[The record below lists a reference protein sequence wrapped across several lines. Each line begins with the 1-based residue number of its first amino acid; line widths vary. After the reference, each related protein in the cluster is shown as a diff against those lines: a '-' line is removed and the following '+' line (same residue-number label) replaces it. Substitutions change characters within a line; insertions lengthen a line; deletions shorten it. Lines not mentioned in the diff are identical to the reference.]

1 MLQTFGKTLNTL
13 FYNYLSKRM
22 VEIDH
27 FLNHPITTQ
36 KNTLLTLLKT
46 ASKTDYGLRFG
57 FETIYSI
64 DDFKKNVPLNR
75 YEDLKPFIHKMQLG
89 QKNILWPNQVKWYA
103 QSSGTNSIVPKQI
116 PISKENLQQ
125 CHYKGGKDLLALYYK
140 ENPNTKLF
148 TGKHLIA
155 GGSTALLPSSK
166 KTQIGDL
173 SAIIL
178 KHLPWWC
185 EWRRSPSNV
194 KKLITDDWKQKIDH
208 IVNHSVKDDVHIVAG
223 IPSWIV
229 LILQEIT
236 EKNKL
241 SNVHEIWPNL
251 ELYLHG
257 GVHISPYMEKLKELM
272 PSAKMNFFS
281 NYNAT
286 EGFFGIQDKN
296 NADDMLLM
304 LDYGIFYEFIKKEN
318 WNDLNPKTENLENIK
333 IGEVYELV
341 ISTNSGL
348 WRYRLGDTIKFTNLC
363 PFRFKVIGRTQ
374 QYINSFGEELMMQQ
388 VELAIGIAAKK
399 ANAQICEF
407 SVCSRVIPTKKNMGY
422 HNWAIEF
429 YKTPENMSFFI
440 EQLDIELQRVNID
453 YKAKRKNNTTISLP
467 RINLVKKDTFYSWMK
482 KHGKLGG
489 QYKIP
494 RLSEKTIY
502 IDELLEISSNN

>member
-22 VEIDH
+22 AEIDH
-27 FLNHPITTQ
+27 FLNYPIETQ
-36 KNTLLTLLKT
+36 KNTLLDLLKT
-46 ASKTDYGLRFG
+46 ASDTEYGLRFG
-57 FETIYSI
+57 FQHIHSI
-64 DDFKKNVPLNR
+64 KEFKKNIPLNK
-75 YEDLKPFIHKMQLG
+75 YEDLKPFISKMQLG
-89 QKNILWPNQVKWYA
+89 EKDILWPNQIKWYA

-148 TGKHLIA
+148 TGKHLII
-155 GGSTALLPSSK
+155 GGSTALLPSTK
-166 KTQIGDL
+166 NTQIGDL

-194 KKLITDDWKQKIDH
+194 KKLITDDWNKKIDH
-208 IVNHSVKDDVHIVAG
+208 IVTHSIKDDVHIVAG

-236 EKNKL
+236 ERNNLK
-241 SNVHEIWPNL
+241 NVHEIWPNL

-272 PSAKMNFFS
+272 PSSKMNFFS

-286 EGFFGIQDKN
+286 EGFFGLQDKN

-304 LDYGIFYEFIKKEN
+304 LDYGIFYEFIEKEN
-318 WNDLNPKTENLENIK
+318 WDELNPNTKNLEDVK
-333 IGEVYELV
+333 IGHIYELV

-348 WRYRLGDTIKFTNLC
+348 WRYRLGDTIKFTCLN

-374 QYINSFGEELMMQQ
+374 QFINSFGEELMMQQ
-388 VELAIGIAAKK
+388 AELAIGFAAKK

-407 SVCSRVIPTKKNMGY
+407 SVCSRVVPTK
-422 HNWAIEF
+422 HNIGFHEWAIEF
-429 YKTPENMSFFI
+429 YKLPKDMEFFKD
-440 EQLDIELQRVNID
+440 QLDLELQRVNID
-453 YKAKRKNNTTISLP
+453 YKAKRKNNTTISSP
-467 RINLVKKDTFYSWMK
+467 KINHVKKDTFYSWMK

-489 QYKIP
+489 QYKVP
-494 RLSEKTIY
+494 RLSEKSIY

>member
-22 VEIDH
+22 AEIDH
-27 FLNHPITTQ
+27 FLENPISTQ
-36 KNTLLTLLKT
+36 QNTLFNLLKT
-46 ASKTDYGLRFG
+46 AKKTEYGEKFG
-57 FETIYSI
+57 FKDIHSI
-64 DDFKKNVPLNR
+64 NDFKKNIPLNK
-75 YEDLKPFIHKMQLG
+75 YEDLKSSIKRMQLG
-89 QKNILWPNQVKWYA
+89 QKNILWPNQIKWYA
-103 QSSGTNSIVPKQI
+103 QSSGTNSTKPKHI

-125 CHYKGGKDLLALYYK
+125 CHYKGGKDLLALYYR

-155 GGSTALLPSSK
+155 GGSTALLPSSN
-166 KTQIGDL
+166 KTHIGDL

-194 KKLITDDWKQKIDH
+194 KKLITDDWNEKINH

-236 EKNKL
+236 ERNNL
-241 SNVHEIWPNL
+241 SNIHEIWPNL

-257 GVHISPYMEKLKELM
+257 GVHISPYMQKLKELM
-272 PSAKMNFFS
+272 PSSKMNFFS

-296 NADDMLLM
+296 NAEDMLLM
-304 LDYGIFYEFIKKEN
+304 LDYGIFYEFIKQEN
-318 WNDLNPKTENLENIK
+318 WQDCTPKTENLEDVK
-333 IGEVYELV
+333 LGVVYELV

-348 WRYRLGDTIKFTNLC
+348 WRYRLGDTIQFTCLN
-363 PFRFKVIGRTQ
+363 PYRFKVIGRTQ
-374 QYINSFGEELMMQQ
+374 QFINSFGEELMMRQA
-388 VELAIGIAAKK
+388 EIAIGIAAKK
-399 ANAQICEF
+399 SNAQICEY
-407 SVCSRVIPTKKNMGY
+407 SVCSRVKPTKENIGF
-422 HNWAIEF
+422 HEWVIEF
-429 YKTPENMSFFI
+429 YKQPDDMSLFTF
-440 EQLDIELQRVNID
+440 QLDDELQRVNID
-453 YKAKRKNNTTISLP
+453 YQAKRKNNSTISLP
-467 RINLVKKDTFYSWMK
+467 KINLVKKGTFYSWMK

-489 QYKIP
+489 QFKVP
-494 RLSEKTIY
+494 RLSEKSIY
-502 IDELLEISSNN
+502 IDELLEISGIN